1 MSKMVMSKSL
11 KLIIDE
17 QEKKFFQIKSELEKL
32 KDKDYKNYVKA
43 IISIEKNI
51 ENREILDYIFEK
63 FIINKKI
70 NLLNNEFN
78 IEQETD
84 LDLKIQEFS
93 KLKIKIGEKE
103 LDHLYSDSYELT
115 EYFIQEIEDL
125 KKQLNNLIN
134 SEEN

>member
-1 MSKMVMSKSL
+1 MKF
-11 KLIIDE
+11 
-17 QEKKFFQIKSELEKL
+17 KKNFFQTKIELEKL
-32 KDKDYKNYVKA
+32 KKDNYKNYVKA

-51 ENREILDYIFEK
+51 ENEKILDYIFQK

-84 LDLKIQEFS
+84 LDLKIQEIS
-93 KLKIKIGEKE
+93 KLKFKIEEKE
-103 LDHLYSDSYELT
+103 LDHFYADSFEQAAQIT
-115 EYFIQEIEDL
+115 QEIEEL

-134 SEEN
+134 SKEN